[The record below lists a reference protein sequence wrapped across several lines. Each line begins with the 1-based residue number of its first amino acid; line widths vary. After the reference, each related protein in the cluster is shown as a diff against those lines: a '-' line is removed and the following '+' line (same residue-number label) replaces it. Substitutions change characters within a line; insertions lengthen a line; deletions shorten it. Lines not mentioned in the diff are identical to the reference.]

1 MLSPLTIT
9 KSRNKLMDSSQN
21 DNKRTHN
28 QRQLA
33 ATQPLSLQQKIQFG
47 RYQIQGEL
55 GRGGMGVVY
64 KAYDTRFK
72 RIVALKVILQSEEN
86 DIQRFIREYSAMA
99 RLNHPGIV
107 RLYDFEA
114 QPQPHFTM
122 EYIDGTTL
130 AQLIKSR
137 KIQQRA
143 FIELMIRVCDALAH
157 AHKHKILHRDI
168 KPSNIMITQNGEP
181 KVMDFGLAK
190 IHDTSDKNLSKTGDV
205 LGTVLY
211 MAPEQ
216 IRGVSSVRSDIYS
229 IGAVMYEALTYRT
242 LYSGDSYHN
251 ILFKV
256 MNDTPVPPR
265 QINPSISKYLEA
277 ICLKCIARKE
287 KNRYISFQQL
297 TRELKNLKNNKPIL
311 AKEYTFF
318 VMLRQMVEK
327 HKSIAIGIF
336 LIFAVLC
343 TSLLFIVNAWRVS
356 EQSRIVAEK
365 AAQETKREKE
375 YARQALNEAMQVIRQ
390 AIQLSPQLQQDK
402 KFASSLLK
410 IFTYTEKYGETSD
423 WSNLKALIASYSG
436 ENQKSVDY
444 FSKLIAKSPNDPSA
458 YNNRGYGY
466 YLLRKYKQALS
477 DYNTSIRLNPNFY
490 LPYFNRAN
498 LYNDL
503 GENDKAVNDYNKT
516 IQLDPQHA
524 PAYNSRGSFYQKIQ
538 RYPQALQDYNQA
550 IAIDPSKSYY
560 YYNRACVL
568 EKMQQTQQALD
579 NYNKSLQLN
588 SQYSQAYCNRGALHY
603 KSKNTQQALSDFTK
617 SIQCDANNLQAYKN
631 RAILYAELNRNS
643 QAIQDYNTIIKKS
656 PQDFDAYNN
665 RGIVYQKLENYSQ
678 ALQDYQKAIAIN
690 PKYAKVFNNIG
701 TIYFA
706 QKKYKIAVTN
716 FEKALSIIPTMWQA
730 HEGIYN
736 CCKNL
741 GQNEKA
747 QYHFKKAQQYK

>member
-1 MLSPLTIT
+1 
-9 KSRNKLMDSSQN
+9 MDSSQN
-21 DNKRTHN
+21 DNKRTRS
-28 QRQLA
+28 QQQLA
-33 ATQPLSLQQKIQFG
+33 ATQALPLQQKMQFG
-47 RYQIQGEL
+47 HYQIQGEL

-72 RIVALKVILQSEEN
+72 RVVALKVILQSEEN

-114 QPQPHFTM
+114 RPQPHFTM

-130 AQLIKSR
+130 SQLIKAR

-143 FIELMIRVCDALAH
+143 FIELMIKVCDALAH

-168 KPSNIMITQNGEP
+168 KPSNIMITRSGEP

-216 IRGVSSVRSDIYS
+216 IKGMSSVRSDIYS

-242 LYSGDSYHN
+242 LYNGDSYHN
-251 ILFKV
+251 ILFQV

-265 QINPSISKYLEA
+265 QINPNISKYLEA
-277 ICLKCIARKE
+277 ICLKCIARKP

-327 HKSIAIGIF
+327 HKSITIGIF

-343 TSLLFIVNAWRVS
+343 MSLLFIVNAWRTS
-356 EQSRIVAEK
+356 EQSRIVAEN
-365 AAQETKREKE
+365 AVQETKREKE
-375 YARQALNEAMQVIRQ
+375 YARQALNEAMQVIHQ
-390 AIQLSPQLQQDK
+390 AIQHSPQLQQDK
-402 KFASSLLK
+402 KFATSLLK
-410 IFTYTEKYGETSD
+410 IFEYTEKYGETSD

-444 FSKLIAKSPNDPSA
+444 FSKLIAKTPNDPA
-458 YNNRGYGY
+458 LYNNRGYGY

-477 DYNTSIRLNPNFY
+477 DYNNSIRLNPNFY

-503 GENDKAVNDYNKT
+503 EENDKALNNYNKT
-516 IQLDPQHA
+516 IQLAQQHA
-524 PAYNSRGSFYQKIQ
+524 PAYNSRGRFYQKIQ
-538 RYPQALQDYNQA
+538 RYQQALQDYNKA
-550 IAIDPSKSYY
+550 IAIDSSNSYY
-560 YYNRACVL
+560 YYHRATL
-568 EKMQQTQQALD
+568 YYKLKNMQQALLD
-579 NYNKSLQLN
+579 Y
-588 SQYSQAYCNRGALHY
+588 
-603 KSKNTQQALSDFTK
+603 TQ
-617 SIQCDANNLQAYKN
+617 SIQCDPNNIQAYKN
-631 RAILYAELNRNS
+631 RATLYLELNRNGE
-643 QAIQDYNTIIKKS
+643 AIQDYNTIIKKS

-665 RGIVYQKLENYSQ
+665 RGIVYQKLKNYSK
-678 ALQDYQKAIAIN
+678 ALQDYQKAITIN
-690 PKYAKVFNNIG
+690 PNYAGAYNNIG
-701 TIYFA
+701 TIHYM
-706 QKKYKIAVTN
+706 QKKYKIAISN
-716 FEKALSIIPTMWQA
+716 FEKALSIVPSMWQA

-741 GQNEKA
+741 GHNEKA
-747 QYHFKKAQQYK
+747 QYHFKKVQQYK